1 MKKLLILSALCLSVS
16 LLFAC
21 NGQPAL
27 MKNVSELV
35 ECVWQA
41 ESDDYVVKAQYGYCE
56 TPYVPDG
63 TVGKLS
69 YGLTLRLTPKTAE
82 LNAEYRATLTLGET
96 PYEVVFT
103 LDPVRHKL
111 SAVVPTE
118 ERPPERFAV
127 KITRAETEDNLELVS
142 QLPEDMLSPAQALEA
157 LETNQGDLLNS
168 YRANGVFD
176 AEITLRAFVNKDHPY
191 WYVGLVRGEHKV
203 VALLIDGVTGEVLAI
218 RELY

>member
-63 TVGKLS
+63 TDGKLS
-69 YGLTLRLTPKTAE
+69 YG
-82 LNAEYRATLTLGET
+82 
-96 PYEVVFT
+96 
-103 LDPVRHKL
+103 
-111 SAVVPTE
+111 
-118 ERPPERFAV
+118 
-127 KITRAETEDNLELVS
+127 
-142 QLPEDMLSPAQALEA
+142 
-157 LETNQGDLLNS
+157 
-168 YRANGVFD
+168 
-176 AEITLRAFVNKDHPY
+176 
-191 WYVGLVRGEHKV
+191 
-203 VALLIDGVTGEVLAI
+203 
-218 RELY
+218 